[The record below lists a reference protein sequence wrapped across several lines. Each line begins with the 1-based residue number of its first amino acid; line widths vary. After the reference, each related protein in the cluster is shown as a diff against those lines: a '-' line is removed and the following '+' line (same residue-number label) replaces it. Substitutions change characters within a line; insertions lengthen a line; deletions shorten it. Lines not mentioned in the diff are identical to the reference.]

1 MSAAAHRGWA
11 LVTGG
16 GKRLGRAAALALAD
30 AGYDIVV
37 HYNGSQADADA
48 TCADIM
54 ARGRDAAS
62 VRADLSDDAQAAGL
76 VAAAGKPLTA
86 LVNSAAIFEH
96 DDLAGFS
103 PAALSRHMA
112 INAQAPLRLMQAFAA
127 ALPGASRG
135 VVVNFLDFK
144 LASPYPD
151 HLSYTLSKYALMG
164 ATEMLA
170 RALAPRIRVNAVAP
184 GYALP
189 APGQSDADF
198 ARLHA
203 QTPLAYGATP
213 EDVGRAVA
221 YLATAPAVTGQTI
234 YVDAGLRHQS
244 HETDFAFR

>member
-1 MSAAAHRGWA
+1 MSGWA

-16 GKRLGRAAALALAD
+16 GKRLGRASALALAQ
-30 AGYDIVV
+30 AGFDVVV
-37 HYNGSQADADA
+37 HYNGSAAEAEA
-48 TCADIM
+48 TCADIEAHGRA
-54 ARGRDAAS
+54 ARA
-62 VRADLSDDAQAAGL
+62 VRADLSDDTQTMCL
-76 VAAAGKPLTA
+76 LAAAGAPLTA

-96 DDLAGFS
+96 DDLATFS
-103 PAALSRHMA
+103 PAALERHVA
-112 INAQAPLRLMQAFAA
+112 INTLAPVRLIQVFAA
-127 ALPGASRG
+127 ALPAQARG

-164 ATEMLA
+164 ATEVLA

-184 GYALP
+184 GYTLP
-189 APGQSDADF
+189 APGQADADF

-234 YVDAGLRHQS
+234 YVDSGLRHVS